1 MKNLI
6 FGVMAVTAF
15 TFAACNSNSEKKTDD
30 HQNMETMENVEHQA
44 ADGNTNITEI
54 KASFTDVDPKVASSI
69 KQIVDHYIHVK
80 TALSND
86 DDKEAA
92 SGGEAMV
99 AAMNQLD
106 KSVLTAEQAALYNQN
121 EADLKEHAEHIG
133 ENVGNINHQRE
144 HFIMMSEDVYALVKG
159 FGAGRTLYNA
169 HCPMAKDNEGAMW
182 LTESNEIKN
191 PYFGSK
197 MLKCGSVK
205 EVIN

>member
-1 MKNLI
+1 MKKLI
-6 FGVMAVTAF
+6 FSLMIMTFIIF
-15 TFAACNSNSEKKTDD
+15 TACNSKPEKKGVD
-30 HQNMETMENVEHQA
+30 HQSTEIIEDEESQA
-44 ADGNTNITEI
+44 ATKTATITEI
-54 KASFTDVDPKVASSI
+54 KASFTGVDPKTSSTI

-99 AAMNQLD
+99 ATMGQVD
-106 KSVLTAEQAALYNQN
+106 KSRLTAEQAALYDEN
-121 EADLKEHAEHIG
+121 EADLREHAEHIG
-133 ENVGNINHQRE
+133 ENVGNIKHQRE

-159 FGAGRTLYNA
+159 FGAGRTLYHA

-182 LTESNEIKN
+182 LTETNEIRN

-205 EVIN
+205 EVID

>member
-15 TFAACNSNSEKKTDD
+15 TFAACNSNSEKGADD
-30 HQNMETMENVEHQA
+30 HQKNIENVEHQT

-133 ENVGNINHQRE
+133 ENVGNIKHQRE

-182 LTESNEIKN
+182 LSEANEIKN